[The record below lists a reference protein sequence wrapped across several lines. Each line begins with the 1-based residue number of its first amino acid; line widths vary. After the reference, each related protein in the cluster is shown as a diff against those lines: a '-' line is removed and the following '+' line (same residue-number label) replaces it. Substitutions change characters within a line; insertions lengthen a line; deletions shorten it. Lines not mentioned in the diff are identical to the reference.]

1 MRKRAGKRIRNSVW
15 DTAFNGLNEL
25 SMIVFAFI
33 CIYPFI
39 YILALS
45 LNDGIDAQKG
55 GIFFYPRKFSLQNYI
70 TIFKNPDIVNA
81 YSITLFRVI
90 VGTVLSVLF
99 VAACAYA
106 MSRHTLPFK
115 RVFNWMILIPMY
127 FSGGMI
133 PYYLIVN
140 SLGFR
145 DNILVYVIPSIYGSF
160 NIILMRTFM
169 KQLPES
175 LNESAR
181 LDGAGDFII
190 FVKIILPLSMP
201 VIATV
206 ALFTAV
212 YHWND
217 WFTATIFATSKKMW
231 PASTLL
237 LNILKSSEISSFIST
252 KFFVTGGRKK
262 VVTPEALKMAMLV
275 VTVLPIVVTYPF
287 LQKYFVKGV
296 MIGSLKE

>member
-1 MRKRAGKRIRNSVW
+1 MKTRAGGSIRNSIG
-15 DTAFNGLNEL
+15 DTVFNRLNEL
-25 SMIVFAFI
+25 FMIVFAFI
-33 CIYPFI
+33 CVYPFI
-39 YILALS
+39 YVLALS
-45 LNDGIDAQKG
+45 LNDGLDAQSG
-55 GIFFYPRKFSLQNYI
+55 GIYFFPRKFSLENYA
-70 TIFKNPDIVNA
+70 TIFKNPDIVNS
-81 YSITLFRVI
+81 YSITLFRVV
-90 VGTVLSVLF
+90 VGTILSVLL

-106 MSRHTLPFK
+106 MSRHTLPFRK
-115 RVFNWMILIPMY
+115 LFNWMILIPMY

-133 PYYLIVN
+133 PYYLLVS

-145 DNILVYVIPSIYGSF
+145 DSIWVYVIPSLYGSF

-181 LDGAGDFII
+181 LDGAGDFTI
-190 FVKIILPLSMP
+190 FVRIIIPLSMP
-201 VIATV
+201 VFATV

-217 WFTATIFATSKKMW
+217 WFTATLFATSKKTW

-237 LNILKSSEISSFIST
+237 LNILKASEISSFIST
-252 KFFVTGGRKK
+252 KFFVTGGRKR

-275 VTVLPIVVTYPF
+275 VTTLPIVIVYPF
-287 LQKYFVKGV
+287 LQKYFVQGV